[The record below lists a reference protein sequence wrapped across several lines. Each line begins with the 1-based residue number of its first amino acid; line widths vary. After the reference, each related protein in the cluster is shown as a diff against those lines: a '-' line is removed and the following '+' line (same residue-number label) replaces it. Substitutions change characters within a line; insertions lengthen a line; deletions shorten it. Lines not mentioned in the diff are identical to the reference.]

1 MYGKDSINC
10 IADSHGNYIALS
22 LQAIKARQGR
32 RLTGLDCLGFIK
44 AGLELFA
51 VLRQARGRRRS
62 AD

>member
-1 MYGKDSINC
+1 MYGKERINC

-32 RLTGLDCLGFIK
+32 RLTGLDSSLK
-44 AGLELFA
+44 AGFELFA